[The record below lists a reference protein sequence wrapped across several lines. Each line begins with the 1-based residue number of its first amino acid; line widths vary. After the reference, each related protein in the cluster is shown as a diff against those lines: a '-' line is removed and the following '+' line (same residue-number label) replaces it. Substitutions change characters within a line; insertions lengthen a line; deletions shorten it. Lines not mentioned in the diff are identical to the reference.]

1 MGFND
6 TTRKIGLPILKGL
19 VFIVAVGSFQF
30 SFSQSQVLTGQVSDA
45 ESAETIPGVSVTI
58 KGTSSGTVTDL
69 SGFYE
74 LQINTGDTLTFSFV
88 GYVSEEVVIGNQSKA
103 DIQLKV
109 NIQSLEEVM
118 VTGYGQTQNRVT
130 VSTSIQSISPKVI
143 EDRPITRIEQAL
155 QGASPAIVVMKES
168 GSPGAP
174 LTIRMRGI
182 STAGDS
188 DPLILLNGVQV
199 PDMSFI
205 NPNDIQNIS
214 VLKDASASSIYGARG
229 GNGVILLQT
238 KGGKNQQ
245 PRVSLSTY
253 YGVQRLASEGDYL
266 NGQEY
271 AQYYNNSVNHLIRE
285 GLSVPGRGKFT
296 DEEIALL
303 PETTWI
309 REITSDQPI
318 RDLQVGVTGG
328 TDNVSYYLGAGS
340 FNQGGII
347 GNTDFN
353 RTSITAD
360 VKSKI
365 KENLELNVFTTYSAN
380 RRTFIPENSENSR
393 LLSSVAS
400 LPSIYP
406 VHDENGNPFN
416 NGRQGPDLNYKG
428 VPLNAI
434 AEFGN
439 PILGLTHSRNVS
451 RQDVLYANA
460 LLSWEIL
467 DGLKVNASGGYM
479 TRENF
484 SRFFGQRFDYPD
496 QGYLNEINSY
506 SETNFN
512 ELFYQGES
520 FLSYDTKINS
530 AHNFSAI
537 AGVSALSQEFSFNG
551 VGATDFFPNS
561 FEEVNFSNV
570 KDFDRITYFIPNA
583 GRSTVQSAYLR
594 LVYNF
599 REKYLFSGTVRS
611 DASSRFGPNNNRGY
625 FPSFSAGWVVSKEPF
640 MINNDLFS
648 LIKLRASWGV
658 NGIDNIPNYD
668 HIPRFNR
675 SLNGL
680 SFIQADP
687 NIKWEEVS
695 QSNLGLDM
703 DLFENRVGITLDYYV
718 KNTSDMLINLPSP
731 EILGE
736 GDPIRNTASVS
747 NKGFEVLTT
756 YRDKF
761 GEELAFTINFNVGFN
776 KNEVTDLGSGQAI
789 DGASTRVFKD
799 APALTRTDQGYPIA
813 SFYGLKFTG
822 LDDAGNPIYLDINND
837 GEITDDDRTF
847 IGNPFPD
854 FNYGVNLTL
863 KYKGFDLTVFASGT
877 EGNDVVN
884 ASMGYGFQY
893 SNRTKQVLDAWSIEN
908 PNSNVIRPSA
918 LEVVN
923 HEFSD
928 YYIEDGSYLRLRNVT
943 LGYTL
948 PKSLLGVLKLNSMR
962 VYISGNN
969 LLTFAGYS
977 GYDPEI
983 GINNS
988 PLDIGV
994 DRGFYPIA
1002 KSITGGLQL
1011 TF

>member
-1 MGFND
+1 MSFIN
-6 TTRKIGLPILKGL
+6 TMWKISRIGHRGIAFLLTI
-19 VFIVAVGSFQF
+19 GSFQF
-30 SFSQSQVLTGQVSDA
+30 AHAQVK
-45 ESAETIPGVSVTI
+45 TI
-58 KGTSSGTVTDL
+58 SGTVTDAE
-69 SGFYE
+69 SSESIPGATVAIKGTTSGTITDFNGFYE
-74 LQINTGDTLTFSFV
+74 IQVNEGDVLTFSFI
-88 GYVSEEVVIGNQSKA
+88 GYGTEEVAIGSQSTLNV
-103 DIQLKV
+103 QLGV
-109 NIQSLEEVM
+109 DIQSLDEVI

-130 VSTSIQSISPKVI
+130 VSTSVQSISPKTI
-143 EDRPITRIEQAL
+143 EDRPIARVEQAL
-155 QGASPAIVVMKES
+155 QGASPAVLIMKES

-188 DPLILLNGVQV
+188 NPLILLNGVQI

-205 NPNDIQNIS
+205 NPNDIQSIS

-238 KGGKNQQ
+238 KGGNTGE
-245 PRVSLSTY
+245 PRVSISTY
-253 YGVQRLASEGDYL
+253 YGVQKLAREGNYL
-266 NGQEY
+266 NGKEY
-271 AQYYNNSVNHLIRE
+271 ARYYNNSVNYLIRE

-296 DEEIALL
+296 DEEIELL

-318 RDLQVGVTGG
+318 SDLQVGISGG
-328 TDNVSYYLGAGS
+328 TEKTSYYLGAGS

-353 RTSITAD
+353 RKSITID
-360 VKSKI
+360 IKSEI
-365 KENLELNVFTTYSAN
+365 KKNLNLNVFTTYSAN

-406 VHDENGNPFN
+406 VYDENGIPFN
-416 NGRQGPDLNYKG
+416 NGIQGTGLNYKG

-451 RQDVLYANA
+451 QQNVLYSNA

-467 DGLKVNASGGYM
+467 VGLKVNVSGGYM

-484 SRFFGQRFDYPD
+484 SRFFSQRFDYPD
-496 QGYLNEINSY
+496 QGYLNPVNSY
-506 SETNFN
+506 TETNN
-512 ELFYQGES
+512 DELFYQGES
-520 FLSYDTKINS
+520 FLSYDAKLNS
-530 AHNFSAI
+530 SHNLSAI

-551 VGATDFFPNS
+551 VGAVDFFPNS
-561 FEEVNFSNV
+561 FDKVNFSNV
-570 KDFDRITYFIPNA
+570 KDFESITYIIPNA

-599 REKYLFSGTVRS
+599 REKYLFTGTLRS

-625 FPSFSAGWVVSKEPF
+625 FPSFSAGWVVTNEPF

-675 SLNGL
+675 TLNGL

-695 QSNLGLDM
+695 QSNVGLDL
-703 DLFENRVGITLDYYV
+703 DLFDNKVGVTLDYYV

-731 EILGE
+731 EIFGE

-747 NKGFEVLTT
+747 NRGFEVLTT
-756 YRDKF
+756 YRDKI
-761 GEELAFTINFNVGFN
+761 GEELSFNINFNIGFN
-776 KNEVTDLGSGQAI
+776 QNEVTDLGSGQAI

-799 APALTRTDQGYPIA
+799 APTLTRTDKGQPIA

-822 LDDAGNPIYLDINND
+822 LDDSGNPIYLDKNED
-837 GEITDDDRTF
+837 GEITDDDRAF

-854 FNYGVNLTL
+854 FNYGLNLTMN
-863 KYKGFDLTVFASGT
+863 YKGFDLTIFASGT

-908 PNSNVIRPSA
+908 PNSNVMRPSA
-918 LEVVN
+918 LQVVN

-928 YYIEDGSYLRLRNVT
+928 YYIEDGSYLRLRNIT

-948 PKSLLGVLKLNSMR
+948 PKSLLESLNLNLMR

-969 LLTFAGYS
+969 LLTFTGYS

-983 GINNS
+983 GVNNS
-988 PLDIGV
+988 PLDVGV

>member
-1 MGFND
+1 MRLKD
-6 TTRKIGLPILKGL
+6 TLREIGGLGIRSLVIILVIAMLNPSQAQSNTVTGIVTDSETR
-19 VFIVAVGSFQF
+19 
-30 SFSQSQVLTGQVSDA
+30 
-45 ESAETIPGVSVTI
+45 EEIPGLTVTI
-58 KGTSSGTVTDL
+58 KGTSSGVITDIDG
-69 SGFYE
+69 SYE
-74 LQINTGDTLTFSFV
+74 IGVKTGDVLVFSFV
-88 GYVSEEVVIGNQSKA
+88 GFVSQEIIINGQSKV
-103 DIQLKV
+103 DVEMDLD
-109 NIQSLEEVM
+109 IQSLEEVI

-130 VSTSIQSISPKVI
+130 VSTAIQSISPKTI

-155 QGASPAIVVMKES
+155 QGASPAVVVMKES

-188 DPLILLNGVQV
+188 NPLILLNGVQV

-205 NPNDIQNIS
+205 NPSDIKNIS

-238 KGGKNQQ
+238 KAGTNQK
-245 PRVSLSTY
+245 PTVSLSTY
-253 YGVQRLASEGDYL
+253 YGVQRLASEGEYL

-271 AQYYNNSVNHLIRE
+271 AQYYNNSVNYLIRQ
-285 GLSVPGRGKFT
+285 GQPAPGRGKFT
-296 DEEIALL
+296 QEEIDLL

-318 RDLQVGVTGG
+318 SDIQVGVSGG
-328 TDNVSYYLGAGS
+328 SDKVSYYLGAGS
-340 FNQGGII
+340 FDQGGII
-347 GNTDFN
+347 SNTNFN
-353 RTSITAD
+353 RKSLTLD
-360 VKSKI
+360 VKSQI
-365 KENLELNVFTTYSAN
+365 KKNLELNVFATYSAN
-380 RRTFIPENSENSR
+380 KRTFIPENSENSR

-406 VHDENGNPFN
+406 VYDENGNPFN
-416 NGRQGPDLNYKG
+416 NGRQGPGLMYNG

-439 PILGLTHSRNVS
+439 PILGLKHSQNVS
-451 RQDVLYANA
+451 QQDVLYSNA
-460 LLSWEIL
+460 LLRWEIVK
-467 DGLKVNASGGYM
+467 GLKVNVSGGYM

-496 QGYLNEINSY
+496 QGYLNEINGY
-506 SETNFN
+506 TETNFN

-520 FLSYDTKINS
+520 FLSYDKKIS
-530 AHNFSAI
+530 SFHSVSAI
-537 AGVSALSQEFSFNG
+537 VGVSALSQEFSSNG
-551 VGATDFFPNS
+551 LNATDFFPNS
-561 FEEVNFSNV
+561 FEDVNFSNV
-570 KDFDRITYFIPNA
+570 KDFENIASFIPSA

-594 LVYNF
+594 LVYDF
-599 REKYLFSGTVRS
+599 KEKYLFTATLRS
-611 DASSRFGPNNNRGY
+611 DASSRFGPSNNRGY
-625 FPSFSAGWVVSKEPF
+625 FPSVSAGWVVSNEPF
-640 MINNDLFS
+640 LAQNELFG

-668 HIPRFNR
+668 HIPRFSR

-695 QSNLGLDM
+695 QSNIGLDL
-703 DLFENRVGITLDYYV
+703 DLLKNKLGITLDYYV
-718 KNTSDMLINLPSP
+718 KNTTDMLINLPSP

-736 GDPIRNTASVS
+736 GDPVRNTASVS
-747 NKGFEVLTT
+747 NRGFEVLTT
-756 YRDKF
+756 YRDKL
-761 GEELAFTINFNVGFN
+761 GEEFNFNINFNIGFN
-776 KNEVTDLGSGQAI
+776 SNEVTDIGSGRAI

-799 APALTRTDQGYPIA
+799 APALTRTDKGHPIA
-813 SFYGLKFTG
+813 SFFGFKFTG
-822 LDDAGNPIYLDINND
+822 LDEQGNPIYLDLNEDN
-837 GEITDDDRTF
+837 ELTDDDRTF

-854 FNYGVNLTL
+854 FNYGINITL
-863 KYKGFDLTVFASGT
+863 NYKGFDFTAFASGT

-893 SNRTKQVLDAWSIEN
+893 SNRTRQVLDAWSVEN
-908 PNSNVIRPSA
+908 PNSNIMRPSA
-918 LEVVN
+918 LEVEN

-928 YYIEDGSYLRLRNVT
+928 YYIEDGSYLRLRNIT

-948 PKSLLGVLKLNSMR
+948 PKSLIESLKLTSMR

-969 LLTFAGYS
+969 LLTFTGYS

-988 PLDIGV
+988 PLDVGV

-1002 KSITGGLQL
+1002 KSITGGLNL